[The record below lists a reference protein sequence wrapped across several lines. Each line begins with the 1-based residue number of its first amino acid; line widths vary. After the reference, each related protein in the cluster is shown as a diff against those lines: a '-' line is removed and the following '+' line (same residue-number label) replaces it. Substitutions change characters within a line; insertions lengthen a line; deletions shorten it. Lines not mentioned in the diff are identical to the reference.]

1 MLESIKGFLL
11 SPEKLTSAL
20 YENAPWHMGDGP
32 RISSAPLMRCAAS
45 GARII
50 FP

>member
-1 MLESIKGFLL
+1 MLESIKRFLL

-20 YENAPWHMGDGP
+20 YENTPWHKGDSPGCG
-32 RISSAPLMRCAAS
+32 APLMRCAAS
-45 GARII
+45 GTRVI